1 MGSFLHAPYIFTL
14 ENGEAQKQAQL
25 LVTEPGPPGPLALG
39 SFLWNTMGLARE
51 NLPEGPDGDSI
62 KQ

>member
-14 ENGEAQKQAQL
+14 ENGETQEQAQL

-39 SFLWNTMGLARE
+39 SFL
-51 NLPEGPDGDSI
+51 
-62 KQ
+62 